1 MKNLSTKILVL
12 LIILLVAFG
21 CSYMDTAQKTVE
33 DTTSN
38 KNGAA
43 NTARD
48 TLGLKKSGIRE
59 CDELVDVLAAKRKQN
74 ANQEQ
79 SWSDKAVEEV
89 VKQQVYDQL
98 SKNDTNRT
106 AQEKADLAQKCKIA
120 LDYVK

>member
-21 CSYMDTAQKTVE
+21 CSYIDTAQKTVQ

-38 KNGAA
+38 TNGAA

-48 TLGLKKSGIRE
+48 TLGLKKSGIKE
-59 CDELVDVLAAKRKQN
+59 CDELVDLLAAKRKQN

-79 SWSDKAVEEV
+79 SWTDKAAEEA
-89 VKQQVYDQL
+89 VKQLVYDQL

-106 AQEKADLAQKCKIA
+106 PQEKADLAKNCKIA
-120 LDYVK
+120 LDYMR